1 VKQDEE
7 LEQFGN
13 EIPRK
18 AWGGGGGGGGAG
30 ARYHTRKLERKNLEE
45 GEKSSGDARRSKQ
58 R

>member
-1 VKQDEE
+1 MKQDEE
-7 LEQFGN
+7 IEQFGN

-18 AWGGGGGGGGAG
+18 ACGGGDAG

>member
-7 LEQFGN
+7 IEQFGN
-13 EIPRK
+13 EIPKK
-18 AWGGGGGGGGAG
+18 AWGGGGGGAG

>member
-1 VKQDEE
+1 MKQDEE
-7 LEQFGN
+7 IEQFGN

-18 AWGGGGGGGGAG
+18 AWGGGGGAG

-45 GEKSSGDARRSKQ
+45 AEKSSGDARRSKQ

>member
-1 VKQDEE
+1 MKQDEE
-7 LEQFGN
+7 IEQFGN
-13 EIPRK
+13 EIRRK
-18 AWGGGGGGGGAG
+18 AWGGGAG